1 MTRAMFTR
9 LLGAVFVA
17 GLLASPLRA
26 EEAKHPQP
34 YVVLVGISKYADQQI
49 KPRLHAEDDAAALYK
64 VLADKKYLGVDAQH
78 GKLLLGDSA
87 KVSGSEP
94 ATRENILKALHW
106 IADNAKS
113 NDPVVFGFF
122 GEGGPLGESGSH
134 RCYFAS
140 DSTFQGRNKDA
151 VAAAEIGEILKKLK
165 SQRVCVL
172 LDVNFKGFTTTD
184 KKVAEATLGSPP
196 YKEFLGD
203 DGSEDHIAKPG
214 RALFLAT
221 NGLQT
226 SLDLKDHGVFAEALL
241 KGIEGAADKDGYEP
255 DGVVTVDELTEYV
268 SKEMGEL
275 TRTHGKTREQKEQF
289 FWALGGQDSHFVLT
303 HNPAVAAKMKERL
316 DKFEQLVKDGK
327 ASQKYAEEGKT
338 FLARMPRLE
347 AQRNLRKQ
355 YQALVD
361 GKIDLDKF
369 VSARDSILAGMKLN
383 RDDAM
388 DFAQKVME
396 AVGIITEGY
405 VKKIN
410 QNDLVA
416 WAIKGL
422 YRQVDEK
429 VPAKIEER
437 LKNIGDLRESDLTV
451 LLADARQALG
461 KREDLDKHKDIDFTL
476 QRMLLHH
483 VDPYTTY
490 IDPDQKK
497 KLDQEI
503 IGRFPGVGIQI
514 RKDAATDQLLVVTP
528 IKGSPAYKAG
538 IQAGDLI
545 TTVTRPVDSEGKPL
559 DPPEVIPTKG
569 MPLNKAVTKI
579 IGQPGTPVKLTIKR
593 EGEDKPLDFD
603 LTRGYVEVES
613 VLGYKRTAKDDWDYM
628 IDPENKIGYI
638 RLTSFARNSYRDI
651 QRVMDDLTKRGI
663 KGFILD
669 LRFNPGGLLDSAVKI
684 SDLYIDD
691 GVIVSVRPRRGREQ
705 SIGGVS
711 RGSLLD
717 FPMVCL
723 VNGYSASGSEIVS
736 AALQDHKR
744 AYVVGER
751 SYGKGSVQNI
761 QPFEGGELKLTTATF
776 WRPSKKNLNKSS
788 TTGKEEDEWGVLP
801 DKIIKLTAK
810 ERGDLDE
817 HLNDSAVIRPK
828 GKPAPA
834 KPEFKDKQLDSALDY
849 LRGQIKMAG
858 GVTIK
863 KAG

>member
-1 MTRAMFTR
+1 
-9 LLGAVFVA
+9 
-17 GLLASPLRA
+17 
-26 EEAKHPQP
+26 
-34 YVVLVGISKYADQQI
+34 
-49 KPRLHAEDDAAALYK
+49 
-64 VLADKKYLGVDAQH
+64 
-78 GKLLLGDSA
+78 
-87 KVSGSEP
+87 
-94 ATRENILKALHW
+94 
-106 IADNAKS
+106 
-113 NDPVVFGFF
+113 
-122 GEGGPLGESGSH
+122 
-134 RCYFAS
+134 
-140 DSTFQGRNKDA
+140 
-151 VAAAEIGEILKKLK
+151 
-165 SQRVCVL
+165 
-172 LDVNFKGFTTTD
+172 
-184 KKVAEATLGSPP
+184 
-196 YKEFLGD
+196 
-203 DGSEDHIAKPG
+203 
-214 RALFLAT
+214 
-221 NGLQT
+221 
-226 SLDLKDHGVFAEALL
+226 
-241 KGIEGAADKDGYEP
+241 
-255 DGVVTVDELTEYV
+255 
-268 SKEMGEL
+268 
-275 TRTHGKTREQKEQF
+275 
-289 FWALGGQDSHFVLT
+289 
-303 HNPAVAAKMKERL
+303 MKERL
-316 DKFEQLVKDGK
+316 DKFEKLVKDGK
-327 ASQKYAEEGKT
+327 VPDNYAEEGET

-361 GKIDLDKF
+361 GTIDLDKF
-369 VSARDSILAGMKLN
+369 KSVRDTILAGMKLN

-388 DFAQKVME
+388 EFAQKVME

-405 VKKIN
+405 VKKIDSN
-410 QNDLVA
+410 ELVA

-422 YRQVDEK
+422 YRRVDEK
-429 VPAKIEER
+429 VPAKIEAR
-437 LKNIGDLRESDLTV
+437 LKTVGELKESDLTV

-461 KREDLDKHKDIDFTL
+461 KREDLDKHKDLDFTL
-476 QRMLLHH
+476 QRMLLHL
-483 VDPYTTY
+483 DPYTTY

-503 IGRFPGVGIQI
+503 VGQFTGIGIQI
-514 RKDAATDQLLVVTP
+514 RKDVATDQLLVVTP

-545 TTVTRPVDSEGKPL
+545 TSVTREVDSDGNPI

-569 MPLNKAVTKI
+569 LPLNKAVTKI
-579 IGQPGTPVKLTIKR
+579 IGKANTPVKLTIKR
-593 EGEDKPLDFD
+593 EGQDKPLDFN

-638 RLTSFARNSYRDI
+638 RLTSFARNSYNDI
-651 QRVMDDLTKRGI
+651 LRVMDDLTKRGI

-669 LRFNPGGLLDSAVKI
+669 LRFNPGGLLDSAVRI

-691 GVIVSVRPRRGREQ
+691 GVIVSIRPRVGREHAF
-705 SIGGVS
+705 SGRS

-744 AYVVGER
+744 ALVIGER

-788 TTGKEEDEWGVLP
+788 TTGKEEDEWGVVP
-801 DKIIKLTAK
+801 DKIIKLSSK
-810 ERGDLDE
+810 DRFDLEE
-817 HLNDSAVIRPK
+817 HLSDAMVIRPK

-849 LRGQIKMAG
+849 LRNQIKLAG
-858 GVTIK
+858 DMPSK